1 MVIHEENIELIL
13 FEYLEGELSQEEQE
27 RLLDYLNAHP
37 EHNTALEQWKQVYG
51 HKEEEKDYKL
61 TAKLL
66 IDTTPAKA
74 SFWKRTWVIAGLMLT
89 GTLAYLVIMNS
100 ETTTEHSQTK
110 TEHSAPASQEKS
122 HTKETNTGSLTKE
135 ETLLEEAI
143 ESQNSQQLSSSR
155 PKEDTFLKP
164 TTPVSENATKPSNTK
179 ITQSNPLQNKEQTEQ
194 KKGESS
200 QLITESM
207 SQNKPSETNKL
218 NVLVNEVSAVNKNQ
232 PIIRDTLILS
242 AEENVV
248 VKNADDTATSENTTS
263 INTQEET
270 ETKPTE
276 DEQETKQKEK
286 HPKRQKNFDQF
297 DVKPDKDFVPVN
309 SNF

>member
-27 RLLDYLNAHP
+27 QLLDYLNAHP

-51 HKEEEKDYKL
+51 YKEEEKDYKL

-66 IDTTPAKA
+66 IDSTPAKTN
-74 SFWKRTWVIAGLMLT
+74 FWKRTWIFAGLMLT
-89 GTLAYLVIMNS
+89 GTLAYLVMNS
-100 ETTTEHSQTK
+100 ETTAKHSQTK
-110 TEHSAPASQEKS
+110 TEYSTPASQEKP
-122 HTKETNTGSLTKE
+122 HAKEINTHSLTKE
-135 ETLLEEAI
+135 EALQKEAI
-143 ESQNSQQLSSSR
+143 ESQNSQQLSRSSR
-155 PKEDTFLKP
+155 PKEDTFLKS
-164 TTPVSENATKPSNTK
+164 TTPVSESATKPSNTK

-200 QLITESM
+200 PLITESM
-207 SQNKPSETNKL
+207 SQNKPSETNEL

-248 VKNADDTATSENTTS
+248 VKNVEDTATSENTTS

-276 DEQETKQKEK
+276 GEQETKHKEK
-286 HPKRQKNFDQF
+286 HRKGQKNFDQF